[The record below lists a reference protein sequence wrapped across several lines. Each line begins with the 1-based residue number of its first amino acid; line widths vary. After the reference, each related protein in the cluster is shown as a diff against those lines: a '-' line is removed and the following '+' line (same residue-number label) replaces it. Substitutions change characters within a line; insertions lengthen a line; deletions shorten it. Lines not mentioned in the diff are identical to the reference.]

1 MHCNFQSLASQ
12 ITTHNIK
19 HPIHT
24 KTNSETGE
32 TQFVCCLPVWVTAA
46 FTLCNH
52 GSSNVSKSVGCN
64 ICMPLEDDE
73 KQVVTKGR
81 SLGSFWVVQFHLW
94 LSQSQLVRLMR
105 LPVDPHSC
113 LAQGH
118 PNFCSMLETA
128 AVFLRRCQGTCSE
141 VVNPEI
147 QDAKFLRSLG

>member
-1 MHCNFQSLASQ
+1 
-12 ITTHNIK
+12 
-19 HPIHT
+19 
-24 KTNSETGE
+24 
-32 TQFVCCLPVWVTAA
+32 
-46 FTLCNH
+46 
-52 GSSNVSKSVGCN
+52 
-64 ICMPLEDDE
+64 MPLEDDE

-94 LSQSQLVRLMR
+94 LSQSQLVRVMR